1 MTKRSCF
8 WFPPTALFF
17 FTLELFPL
25 PRGPWS
31 KGFGSG
37 TTIWSIL
44 WLLRANVKIWSND
57 SMIWTISNY
66 LKCLKWVGI
75 MCTTHSEPMSRYL
88 RRNLKSLLSSL
99 WYPTGFPPK
108 KKRWNLGTV
117 RSWKSRVQLCWWSP
131 QFLAPERGLHS
142 QNMLIM
148 VTKSGSYSRSVHLK
162 WPVWPPKKIIH
173 DRLGLCRLCQIFQ
186 QTFQTLCPSPL
197 LRTCLFPARL
207 LWRAWRMP
215 SAQPSPGFS
224 REHQPHIRK
233 SSSKFPFDS
242 CKPKKWTWKLS
253 SFSRCSP
260 STMYTCLA
268 AAFAFPWQR
277 QLSPKV
283 VGKFP
288 LVWVTPLIYCP
299 SGTVTQDAMWT
310 CSLFLVVSYG
320 FPMVFPMVFPWFSYD
335 LGLILWWAIENRLT
349 NKGGKV
355 HLKIQAIP
363 KLEDIGL
370 INGRHDGSCH
380 PKNTKDYPPKKREQ

>member
-1 MTKRSCF
+1 
-8 WFPPTALFF
+8 
-17 FTLELFPL
+17 
-25 PRGPWS
+25 
-31 KGFGSG
+31 
-37 TTIWSIL
+37 
-44 WLLRANVKIWSND
+44 
-57 SMIWTISNY
+57 
-66 LKCLKWVGI
+66 
-75 MCTTHSEPMSRYL
+75 MSRYL
-88 RRNLKSLLSSL
+88 RRKLLKSSVFPMVPYRLS
-99 WYPTGFPPK
+99 TPK
-108 KKRWNLGTV
+108 KTLE
-117 RSWKSRVQLCWWSP
+117 SRYSKKLEVDLVQLCWWSP

-142 QNMLIM
+142 QKMLIM
-148 VTKSGSYSRSVHLK
+148 VTKSGSGRAGAFTWSDRFD
-162 WPVWPPKKIIH
+162 PPKKIIH

-320 FPMVFPMVFPWFSYD
+320 FPMVLTWFSCD
-335 LGLILWWAIENRLT
+335 LGLVLWWAIENRLT
-349 NKGGKV
+349 NGRVEKSISKYRRFPNWTP
-355 HLKIQAIP
+355 KIIP
-363 KLEDIGL
+363 Q
-370 INGRHDGSCH
+370 
-380 PKNTKDYPPKKREQ
+380 KRENGKYLELVTSGMKITALQGGTP

>member
-1 MTKRSCF
+1 MDNIKLSKVSKVGWDYVYNSF
-8 WFPPTALFF
+8 W
-17 FTLELFPL
+17 
-25 PRGPWS
+25 
-31 KGFGSG
+31 
-37 TTIWSIL
+37 
-44 WLLRANVKIWSND
+44 ANV
-57 SMIWTISNY
+57 TIFAAQPQISS
-66 LKCLKWVGI
+66 VF
-75 MCTTHSEPMSRYL
+75 PMVPYR
-88 RRNLKSLLSSL
+88 LS
-99 WYPTGFPPK
+99 TQ

-253 SFSRCSP
+253 SFPDAAPPPCTPALPRPLPFLGSGSFHRKWLVSSLLSGLPLWSIALLGQSLKMQCE
-260 STMYTCLA
+260 LA
-268 AAFAFPWQR
+268 LCF
-277 QLSPKV
+277 
-283 VGKFP
+283 
-288 LVWVTPLIYCP
+288 
-299 SGTVTQDAMWT
+299 
-310 CSLFLVVSYG
+310 
-320 FPMVFPMVFPWFSYD
+320 
-335 LGLILWWAIENRLT
+335 
-349 NKGGKV
+349 
-355 HLKIQAIP
+355 
-363 KLEDIGL
+363 
-370 INGRHDGSCH
+370 
-380 PKNTKDYPPKKREQ
+380 